1 MKRTFLSFL
10 SFYTLFLLTGC
21 VKSPEETL
29 FTTYEEATLLEKEIP
44 TYNQKLIELE
54 GVEST
59 LYTQIVSE
67 GEESNANIQS
77 VIESALQNCKDR
89 KDLLDKESSAI
100 EDSYNKSI
108 ESEDKIKKLEDDKAI
123 EQGEKVQKLFK
134 DRYDTFKSL
143 EKNYRATIDA
153 EEMLYNLLKAESQ
166 DLREIESRIGEINSL
181 YETNRS
187 TQETFTTL
195 STQLNTEKNV
205 FYDLIG
211 INVETSAT

>member
-1 MKRTFLSFL
+1 M
-10 SFYTLFLLTGC
+10 
-21 VKSPEETL
+21 KSPEETL

-44 TYNQKLIELE
+44 TYSQELVELE

-67 GEESNANIQS
+67 GEESNANVQS
-77 VIESALQNCKDR
+77 VIEGALQNCEDR
-89 KDLLDKESSAI
+89 KELLDKESSAI
-100 EDSYNKSI
+100 EESYTKST
-108 ESEDKIKKLEDDKAI
+108 ESENKIEKLDDDKAK

-143 EKNYRATIDA
+143 EKNYRDTIEA
-153 EEMLYNLLKAESQ
+153 EEVLYNLLKAESQ
-166 DLREIESRIGEINSL
+166 DLREIESHIGEINSL
-181 YETNRS
+181 YEINRS

-195 STQLNTEKNV
+195 STQLNTEKNI

-211 INVETSAT
+211 INVKKETSDT